1 MFVKP
6 KVLFVDDDLLLLK
19 AVELITRNIPYE
31 FHITTSV
38 KEARI
43 WLATTQFQIIYSD
56 YHMPICN
63 GVDFLAEVAIYCPN
77 SVRILVSASLQDEEA
92 KESLKQQHIFGFLKK
107 PFGRDS
113 FHASLQEAMKEHEK
127 KFN

>member
-1 MFVKP
+1 MFSKP

-38 KEARI
+38 KEARG
-43 WLATTQFQIIYSD
+43 WLSKTQFQIIYSD
-56 YHMPICN
+56 YHMPECN
-63 GVDFLAEVAIYCPN
+63 GVDFLAEAAIYCPE
-77 SVRILVSASLQDEEA
+77 SIRILVSASLQDNEA
-92 KESLKQQHIFGFLKK
+92 RESLKKQHIFGFLKK

-113 FHASLQEAMKEHEK
+113 FHASLHEALQEHEK
-127 KFN
+127 KIN